1 MAKRTGMMMDPE
13 LLALEAEVCGGGTM
27 TSLGAVSSYHVKG
40 DDAIALSTLNNMVS
54 CQSGGMYERDATK
67 DVTFKQSERNVARD
81 SGTSYRLITHKTNN
95 KDAEMTACSISVF
108 NGNNFVAYLFSTNDP
123 LAFDNFNCFRGDA
136 ALDDK
141 RIKPKH
147 KSVEQMVFCEN
158 KVQINLTYVESLT
171 PKLFLKA
178 AKNAPF
184 FGFKNFL
191 KVLNIQ
197 EQYVQPALKESIETI
212 NATYQKALDRFKQ
225 TLDPANVPDANARK
239 RQIQTEER
247 RLLNT
252 AKDDLVAVLAA
263 NSAHARLFYDSYLT
277 YFKRKLNQRHDL
289 IPFDHYKSVG
299 RDLCAV
305 GEYINI
311 FDRYSLL
318 CAMSARMTQLRGSA
332 PERFLVSALV
342 PDCVVECS
350 KDDGTWGYIVNP
362 EGEEKLGW
370 LAEGR
375 NDDRLFAIIN
385 DATTFQAAYIKQLSE
400 HISNN
405 KFNEAADFLFASP
418 KEIIAFRASCGLST
432 CHKKDANV
440 HRLGLSERLIQSL
453 WTKELSF
460 PDTLINDITC
470 RLQHY
475 GITYDHY
482 VPELVKQASENA
494 NPLGILQSIGRPI

>member
-1 MAKRTGMMMDPE
+1 MATRTAMIMDPE

-27 TSLGAVSSYHVKG
+27 TALGAVPSYYVKK
-40 DDAIALSTLNNMVS
+40 DDAIAPSKLNNMVS
-54 CQSGGMYERDATK
+54 CQSGGMYEKNATK
-67 DVTFKQSERNVARD
+67 DVTFKRSERTVTRD

-95 KDAEMTACSISVF
+95 KDAVMTACSISVF

-136 ALDDK
+136 ALHDK
-141 RIKPKH
+141 SIKPKH

-197 EQYVQPALKESIETI
+197 EQYVQPALKDSIETI
-212 NATYQKALDRFKQ
+212 NATYKKALDEFDISKII
-225 TLDPANVPDANARK
+225 DAKDQRK
-239 RQIQTEER
+239 QIQAEER
-247 RLLNT
+247 RLLNI
-252 AKDDLVAVLAA
+252 AKNDLVKALEANAA
-263 NSAHARLFYDSYLT
+263 HVRLFYDSYLT

-342 PDCVVECS
+342 PDGVVECS

-362 EGEEKLGW
+362 DGEEKLGW
-370 LAEGR
+370 LAEGN

-385 DATTFQAAYIKQLSE
+385 DATTFQAAYINKLSE
-400 HISNN
+400 YIAQQ

-418 KEIIAFRASCGLST
+418 KEIIAFRAACGLSE

-453 WTKELSF
+453 WTNELSF
-460 PDTLINDITC
+460 PDALINDITC
-470 RLQHY
+470 RLKHY
-475 GITYDHY
+475 GIEYDHY
-482 VPELVKQASENA
+482 VPELEERIPGEATALDIVK
-494 NPLGILQSIGRPI
+494 SIGRPI

>member
-1 MAKRTGMMMDPE
+1 MSANPSTQRLATIDSELRRCTHEMLSLAGGGQGGGGAAALPRTTMGGGMMATRTAMIMDPE

-27 TSLGAVSSYHVKG
+27 TALGAVPSYYVKK
-40 DDAIALSTLNNMVS
+40 DDAIAPSKLNNMVS
-54 CQSGGMYERDATK
+54 CQSGGMYEKNATK
-67 DVTFKQSERNVARD
+67 DVTFKRSERTVTRD

-95 KDAEMTACSISVF
+95 KDAVMTACSISVF

-136 ALDDK
+136 ALHDK
-141 RIKPKH
+141 SIKPKH

-197 EQYVQPALKESIETI
+197 EQYVQPALKDSIETI
-212 NATYQKALDRFKQ
+212 NATYKKALDEFDISKII
-225 TLDPANVPDANARK
+225 DAKDQRK
-239 RQIQTEER
+239 QIQAEER
-247 RLLNT
+247 RLLNI
-252 AKDDLVAVLAA
+252 AKNDLVKALEANAA
-263 NSAHARLFYDSYLT
+263 HVRLFYDSYLT

-342 PDCVVECS
+342 PDGVVECS

-362 EGEEKLGW
+362 DGEEKLGW
-370 LAEGR
+370 LAEGN

-385 DATTFQAAYIKQLSE
+385 DATTFQAAYINKLSE
-400 HISNN
+400 YIAQQ
-405 KFNEAADFLFASP
+405 KFNEAADFLFA
-418 KEIIAFRASCGLST
+418 
-432 CHKKDANV
+432 
-440 HRLGLSERLIQSL
+440 
-453 WTKELSF
+453 
-460 PDTLINDITC
+460 
-470 RLQHY
+470 
-475 GITYDHY
+475 
-482 VPELVKQASENA
+482 
-494 NPLGILQSIGRPI
+494 